1 MPLDELKKYY
11 VAPEEKESSS
21 DEINQARA
29 RLEKLNAMRRRPV
42 FENQDA
48 ANAIQ
53 EQSKGGLI
61 NMGNDLSISA
71 IGGGIGNA
79 LGNTPGAIL
88 GSLAARPMV
97 DMFTGAREKGNV
109 PEGQPHYDP
118 KIHSVNVPGMNM
130 DVGRPAFYVNES
142 LRPIANAVV
151 DAGAKGVDMIKSAVG
166 NPMFHADFP

>member
-1 MPLDELKKYY
+1 MMPLDELKKYY

-97 DMFTGAREKGNV
+97 DFPA
-109 PEGQPHYDP
+109 PDSPISP
-118 KIHSVNVPGMNM
+118 KISPCMSSILALST
-130 DVGRPAFYVNES
+130 RTSPAKFS
-142 LRPIANAVV
+142 MR
-151 DAGAKGVDMIKSAVG
+151 
-166 NPMFHADFP
+166 NP